1 MANRYSE
8 VLIGPH
14 HVAIDITNKCNLR
27 CLHCYNS
34 SGENDVIK
42 TELSDHE
49 VLEFMKSLSTINL
62 YSLCLCG
69 GEPLLRKELIFDS
82 LKILTENGYQ
92 WTFGNRRHIG
102 KIGRTGF
109 EFYSV

>member
-1 MANRYSE
+1 MFFRSGGYIMANRYSE

-62 YSLCLCG
+62 YSLCLCC
-69 GEPLLRKELIFDS
+69 LLYTSPSPRD
-82 LKILTENGYQ
+82 
-92 WTFGNRRHIG
+92 
-102 KIGRTGF
+102 
-109 EFYSV
+109 